1 MNDAEG
7 SMKRTIVVLASIFA
21 LLICAVV
28 ATAGPTIRIKAE
40 VPFNFYVGEERL
52 PAGNYIF
59 EMRPIGFGASSSSA
73 VAVYYPDGTI
83 FTMIPTM
90 PAGYDYHSSEAQL
103 HFRRYG
109 NAYFLAKVEA
119 SQAGASLRTAK
130 AEREYMAST
139 KISQDV
145 VLMALDLNEKAVT
158 DGKTHRQLKPRLIV
172 Q

>member
-7 SMKRTIVVLASIFA
+7 SMKRTIVVVASIFA

-28 ATAGPTIRIKAE
+28 ATAGTTIRIRAD

-52 PAGNYIF
+52 PAGSYIF
-59 EMRPIGFGASSSSA
+59 EMRPIGFGAASSSA

-83 FTMIPTM
+83 VTMIPTM
-90 PAGYDYHSSEAQL
+90 PAGYDYRSSDAQL

-109 NAYFLAKVEA
+109 NAYFLAKVEGP
-119 SQAGASLRTAK
+119 QAGASFRTAK
-130 AEREYMAST
+130 AEREYMACT

-145 VLMALDLNEKAVT
+145 ILMALDLNEQ
-158 DGKTHRQLKPRLIV
+158 DGKAHRQLKPRLIV